1 MKKIF
6 YIIIAVSLVF
16 ASCQSKKQKEAIAKT
31 ENMLVKVD
39 ELSALIGSDQ
49 VSVYSA
55 IYDTTQV
62 YNNYFK
68 TLPPNFERT
77 DSIMDIIYYYGT
89 VEKCFKKL
97 YSKHL
102 GPLLAELEKSKFQI
116 DNLKHDIDNGFFED
130 NEIDQYVNTEDS
142 ILNEI
147 ESLINSNLEF
157 AENHKVMFEKY
168 QPMVVNLKKEFE
180 EKYK

>member
-1 MKKIF
+1 M
-6 YIIIAVSLVF
+6 II
-16 ASCQSKKQKEAIAKT
+16 
-31 ENMLVKVD
+31 VK
-39 ELSALIGSDQ
+39 
-49 VSVYSA
+49 
-55 IYDTTQV
+55 
-62 YNNYFK
+62 
-68 TLPPNFERT
+68 
-77 DSIMDIIYYYGT
+77 
-89 VEKCFKKL
+89 
-97 YSKHL
+97 
-102 GPLLAELEKSKFQI
+102 KSKFQI